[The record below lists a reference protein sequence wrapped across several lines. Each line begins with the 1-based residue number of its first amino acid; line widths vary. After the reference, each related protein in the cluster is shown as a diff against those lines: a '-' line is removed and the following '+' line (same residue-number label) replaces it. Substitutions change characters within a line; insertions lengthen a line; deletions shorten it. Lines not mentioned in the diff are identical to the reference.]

1 MNESDAIPILAAL
14 AQPSRLT
21 VFRALVAAGH
31 DGAFPSDLAE
41 RLQIPAPTLS
51 FHLKTLA
58 HAGLVRRAQESRH
71 ARYRADFATMSALMA
86 FLGDHCCGGNP
97 AACGLPEATVEV
109 AVPITA
115 LRKLGSL

>member
-1 MNESDAIPILAAL
+1 MNESDTIPILAAL

-31 DGAFPSDLAE
+31 DGAFPGELSG

-58 HAGLVRRAQESRH
+58 HAGLVQRVQESRH
-71 ARYRADFATMSALMA
+71 ARYRANFATMSALMD
-86 FLGDHCCGGNP
+86 FLGENCCGGNP
-97 AACGLPEATVEV
+97 AACGLPARPVVATE
-109 AVPITA
+109 PFSA
-115 LRKLGSL
+115 LRKQAS